1 MSIRIILA
9 DDHKITRE
17 GLTTMLKGEPD
28 MEVIGEAENGVSA
41 IQLAKDLEPDI
52 VIMDIT
58 MPDLNG
64 IEATRQICAES
75 GKTKVIGLSM
85 HSDKRFVKG
94 MFEAGASGYLLKD
107 CAFEELL
114 RALRIVAEGRFYL
127 SPSVTSL
134 VLEDFLRQPGS
145 SGYSKISL
153 LTRREKEILQLI
165 AEGRSTKA
173 VAHDLNLSSK
183 TVESHR
189 RQIME
194 KLGIHNIAELTKLA
208 IKEGL
213 TSLDG

>member
-17 GLTTMLKGEPD
+17 GLTTMLKAQSD
-28 MEVIGEAENGVSA
+28 MEVIGEAETGRS
-41 IQLAKDLEPDI
+41 IIKLAKELEPDI
-52 VIMDIT
+52 IIMDIT

-64 IEATRQICAES
+64 IEATRRIRSLSEEI
-75 GKTKVIGLSM
+75 KVIGLSM

-107 CAFEELL
+107 CAFEELV
-114 RALRIVAEGRFYL
+114 RAVRAVADGLAYL
-127 SPSVTSL
+127 SPAVTSL
-134 VLEDFLRQPGS
+134 VLEDFLKQPAG
-145 SGYSKISL
+145 GYSEISL
-153 LTRREKEILQLI
+153 LTPRETEILQLI
-165 AEGRSTKA
+165 VEGRSTKE
-173 VAHDLNLSSK
+173 VAYDLGISVK

-189 RQIME
+189 RRIME

-213 TSLDG
+213 TSLDV